1 MSDARPNTKRP
12 IMKAADDSDSN
23 PEETAKQHAYFD
35 YGRRVDKSLGRKSKS
50 DSSDSDGGMSSDSW
64 EEHANAHNKYWEA
77 ECEVRVRTSGLTKK
91 EVDMLMLRGD
101 CTPDRQA
108 VVENPI
114 NHVNAGPVCT
124 GWVLDMLEEGT
135 EGCAEM
141 QLGPGEKVPTSKA
154 LWSLLKVIMNSERK
168 ADQFKSSSLAGCRCL
183 NASYFMPHGCSHTKP
198 GMSGYIMGG
207 ISMQLCSTC
216 SKCLRCGGYC
226 KKLGALP
233 EGEPCSCQAS
243 ELDGSFLH

>member
-1 MSDARPNTKRP
+1 MCVCVCVCVCLGVGVAELPLR
-12 IMKAADDSDSN
+12 
-23 PEETAKQHAYFD
+23 QHAYFD

-216 SKCLRCGGYC
+216 SKCLRCGGL
-226 KKLGALP
+226 LGW
-233 EGEPCSCQAS
+233 
-243 ELDGSFLH
+243 DGVQVVVWCERGLVCMVGGMGWHDMTEIA